1 MTNVSGVLGCIAQ
14 MISRHAVRTGFAES
28 LGKPHDCLAILAAS
42 SERIQAMAVRT
53 GPEHKYTVMAQE
65 EVEKCG

>member
-1 MTNVSGVLGCIAQ
+1 

-28 LGKPHDCLAILAAS
+28 LGKPPDLAILAAS
-42 SERIQAMAVRT
+42 SERIQAMVVRT